1 MIKKLHVNNF
11 AIIDDITLDFKP
23 NMTSLTGQT
32 GAGKSLIIDCISLL
46 LGARA
51 DLDMIRYGESKAVIE
66 GYFDYKNEKIDELL
80 DNYGIAHDNT
90 LTIKREISKNSKI
103 LLNNAQVSLNQLK
116 EIGSYLGDIH
126 IQNDTLKLV
135 NPNNYL
141 SILDTYIGNSIND
154 LFNDYTINLTN
165 YREKL
170 KEYKEALNKN
180 DEVYEKLDL
189 LKFQYDELS
198 KLDLKENELDDIS
211 KEINVLSNYDKIFN
225 NLSECVNSLE
235 IDSIY
240 DSSNYLSKIKD
251 YDPKY
256 EEAETKIK
264 DSYYTLEDV
273 KEELKKTL
281 KNMDYNKEYL
291 DELIERENEL
301 KRISKKYKMDINDL
315 IKHISKI
322 KKEID
327 KCENYDEF
335 VKDCFNDLA
344 KAHKELVTV
353 ANKLEELREKNA
365 IKFSKEIIDVCK
377 TLDLEN
383 IDFNISFN
391 KNDITDPT
399 NSVFYEDGISTLD
412 FLISLNKGEPK
423 KQLHKV
429 ASGGELSRIM
439 LGLKSIIASKQNL
452 SFVVFDEIDSGIS
465 GTTASHIA
473 KKIKDISK
481 STQVLCITHLP
492 HVASIADTQLYISKY
507 ENNSRT
513 FTKIEELGY
522 NDRVK
527 QIAIMISGDKITQSS
542 IENAKELLK
551 G

>member
-391 KNDITDPT
+391 KNDINDPT
-399 NSVFYEDGISTLD
+399 NSIFYEDGISTVD

>member
-141 SILDTYIGNSIND
+141 SILDTYIGNSVND

-399 NSVFYEDGISTLD
+399 NSVFYEDGISTVD